1 MKVLRLRNIRRGLA
15 TNSSS
20 THYVI
25 YKKDNEVF
33 EDMGIF
39 DKDFYE
45 RYDPTIAASKEA
57 KIKYIATQI
66 YFDNFLMKL
75 LEERYPEMKKY
86 NGKIA
91 KQHMSEYKDVFG
103 GAYRDRFGAD
113 EVDNIEFQYD
123 VICKI
128 IDDPELVIVGGS
140 DENNFV
146 YDTIE
151 GHHQMD
157 YGFSHNKERGEQ
169 VVKNGTYWVIMSPDK
184 GNKMRLSTS
193 KTDALIPEQP
203 ELIDIKITDK
213 CSHGCPFCYQGA
225 TAEGKHCNER
235 FLYSVV
241 RELSKKP
248 VEFAVGGGNILEH
261 PNIKNILYIL
271 SECGYKCKNIV
282 NITITK
288 PDIKDILS
296 NQDILD
302 AIRKYVNGIGISV
315 SDNHDLGS
323 IKRFMDELPDKE
335 FVIHMIP
342 EMLGVEKTLD
352 LIKQIKERVSEKASM
367 VSPTILFLGYKETG
381 RGKDVPNVRFTEKEL
396 KRLFGLDSEKFRD
409 YWIGID
415 TCFVKHYPDFCKE
428 NFSQFSYTETEGEF
442 SMYIDAVNEVAYK
455 SSYELENGY
464 ELKFDEKEKIYDER
478 KYSCPSG
485 IKQAFRKIRREQGLP
500 IYPAKYTEYWA
511 GSVGSKD
518 KKKLFREDSE
528 EIIKKAEETE
538 KNKIKTEEEF

>member
-25 YKKDNEVF
+25 YKKDDEVF

-66 YFDNFLMKL
+66 HFENFLMKL

-86 NGKIA
+86 NRKIA
-91 KQHMSEYKDVFG
+91 KQHMSEYNDVFG

-113 EVDNIEFQYD
+113 AVDNIEFQYD

-140 DENNFV
+140 DETDFV

-225 TAEGKHCNER
+225 TAEGNHCNER
-235 FLYSVV
+235 FLYNVV
-241 RELSKKP
+241 HELSKKP

-261 PNIKNILYIL
+261 PNIKNILSIL
-271 SECGYKCKNIV
+271 SNGGHKCKNIV

-288 PDIKDILS
+288 SDIKDILS
-296 NQDILD
+296 NQDMLE
-302 AIRKYVNGIGISV
+302 AIDQYVNGIGISV
-315 SDNHDLGS
+315 SDYHDIES
-323 IKRFMDELPDKE
+323 IARLMEELPNKE

-352 LIKQIKERVSEKASM
+352 LIKQIKQVISPDRSM
-367 VSPTILFLGYKETG
+367 TSPTILFLGYKETG
-381 RGKDVPNVRFTEKEL
+381 RGKNVPNVRFNEKEL
-396 KRLFGLDSEKFRD
+396 KRLFGLDSDNFRG

-415 TCFVKHYPDFCKE
+415 TSFIKHYPDFCKE
-428 NFSQFSYTETEGEF
+428 NFSQFCYTETEGEF

-464 ELKFDEKEKIYDER
+464 ELKFDEKEKIYDEW
-478 KYSCPSG
+478 KYNCPSG

-511 GSVGSKD
+511 DSVGSKD

-528 EIIKKAEETE
+528 EIVKKAEETE